1 MRAAMF
7 TTRGQQEKMADQG
20 QGSHDFSPPSPC
32 SHGPDTEV
40 VIRREVLDS
49 CLNTENEIKGETVEN
64 FDSGFEKWRW
74 EPTSPPPV
82 NDTFDLDKD
91 SHIDTIED
99 KSTANRNEQSAR
111 NDNRTGKNPG
121 VLDSEGIFQN
131 EPVSKTLES
140 HVNKSPGM
148 EFRHRYANNDRM
160 SSQEEET
167 KVLQSNDHI
176 SELVEPKTKS
186 YNKAEEFPSVIKEEA
201 SEQRL
206 QDDVKSK

>member
-1 MRAAMF
+1 
-7 TTRGQQEKMADQG
+7 MADQG
-20 QGSHDFSPPSPC
+20 QESHDFSLPSPC

-40 VIRREVLDS
+40 VIHREVLDS

-82 NDTFDLDKD
+82 SDTFDLDKD
-91 SHIDTIED
+91 SHIDTIEE
-99 KSTANRNEQSAR
+99 KSTASGNEQSAR
-111 NDNRTGKNPG
+111 NDNRRGNNPG
-121 VLDSEGIFQN
+121 ALDSEGIFQN
-131 EPVSKTLES
+131 EPVTKTLES

-148 EFRHRYANNDRM
+148 QFRHRYSNNDRM
-160 SSQEEET
+160 SLQEEET